1 MEGYQSPFL
10 GNEISCVMHGI
21 DEGILNNSSELEKSL
36 LEALNEDKFTILEKA
51 SHEFSPKGFTLM
63 FLLAESHVSIHTYPE
78 HHSLYFGL
86 YSCRGEGDG
95 IKTYE
100 SFKEKVKPISVDFIQ
115 RTIVVKTP

>member
-21 DEGILNNSSELEKSL
+21 DEEIINNSSKLEKNL
-36 LEALNEDKFTILEKA
+36 IRALNEDKFTILEKV
-51 SHEFSPKGFTLM
+51 SHKFTPKGFTLM

-78 HHSLYFGL
+78 HNSLYFGL

-100 SFKEKVKPISVDFIQ
+100 IFKNKLKPKSIDFIQ
-115 RTIVVKTP
+115 RTINVGK